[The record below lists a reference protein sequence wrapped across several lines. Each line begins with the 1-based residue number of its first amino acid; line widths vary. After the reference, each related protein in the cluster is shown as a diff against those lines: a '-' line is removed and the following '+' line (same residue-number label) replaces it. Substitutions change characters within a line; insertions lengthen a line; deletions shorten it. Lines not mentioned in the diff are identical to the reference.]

1 MLGSTSGTGPVSPIP
16 VTLEHPVSVPF
27 VSSGNCLKVKEVLTS
42 LPAPSATLLSLFL
55 FLLNVPFA
63 SQHLQEPRLA
73 PMASPGLPGAGE
85 GQEEEEIK
93 GVSARHRRAEVLQQA
108 QELFLLCDKDAKGF
122 ITRQDLQ
129 VSPRSKR
136 LLDPR
141 PILPAHRGLSCLVR
155 VCRVIFP
162 LRLNSWRLCLK
173 VWTRPTLASSQ
184 PGSSV

>member
-1 MLGSTSGTGPVSPIP
+1 
-16 VTLEHPVSVPF
+16 
-27 VSSGNCLKVKEVLTS
+27 
-42 LPAPSATLLSLFL
+42 
-55 FLLNVPFA
+55 
-63 SQHLQEPRLA
+63 
-73 PMASPGLPGAGE
+73 MASPGLPGSGE
-85 GQEEEEIK
+85 GQEGEETT
-93 GVSARHRRAEVLQQA
+93 GVSARHGAEVLQQA

-141 PILPAHRGLSCLVR
+141 PSFAAHLGPSCLVR
-155 VCRVIFP
+155 VCRVIFH
-162 LRLNSWRLCLK
+162 LRLNSWRLYLK

>member
-1 MLGSTSGTGPVSPIP
+1 
-16 VTLEHPVSVPF
+16 
-27 VSSGNCLKVKEVLTS
+27 
-42 LPAPSATLLSLFL
+42 
-55 FLLNVPFA
+55 
-63 SQHLQEPRLA
+63 
-73 PMASPGLPGAGE
+73 MASPGLSGAGE
-85 GQEEEEIK
+85 GQEEEETA
-93 GVSARHRRAEVLQQA
+93 GVSARNGAEMLQQA

-141 PILPAHRGLSCLVR
+141 PTFAAHLGPSCLVR

-162 LRLNSWRLCLK
+162 LRLNSWKLCLK